1 MNVVHLS
8 KTPLASSPGRMSF
21 YLNQIGVNSSHFFE
35 QDYPGDLKG
44 KMTMR
49 SFHLDSSQASYELL
63 ESYLSAADIV
73 HVHNHISSS
82 LVVLVNKFFEGKKII
97 FHAHSPL
104 REGPLFTDVS
114 KQMDLLFTDY
124 FVVAQYQPRHY
135 QNYTPVCNIVPDIN
149 FNKTNELENPL
160 KILYTPAHNRAG
172 GRWNPKGSSQLASA
186 LDYLSAQNKVDL
198 KSPPKISEAQL
209 LAYRG
214 TCDVTIDEIITGS
227 YHQISLEGLSSGNI
241 VINNA
246 DFFSIEMLRMAAQAS
261 TAPPFFLA
269 SNEDIGQKLESLIS
283 MSDEEITD
291 RKYESRAYFE
301 KYLNPGRLANLLV
314 EKYENK

>member
-49 SFHLDSSQASYELL
+49 SYHLDGSLASSELL
-63 ESYLSAADIV
+63 ESYLSVADVV
-73 HVHNHISSS
+73 HVHNHVSSA
-82 LVVLVNKFFEGKKII
+82 LVVQINKVFGGKKIV

-114 KQMDLLFTDY
+114 KQMDLSFTDF

-135 QNYTPVCNIVPDIN
+135 QNYTPVCNIVPDMN
-149 FNKTNELENPL
+149 ANKNTVFEKPL
-160 KILYTPAHNRAG
+160 KVLYTPAHSRSG
-172 GRWNPKGSSQLASA
+172 GRWNPKGSSTLASA
-186 LDYLSAQNKVDL
+186 LDYLGAQDKVEL
-198 KSPPKISEAQL
+198 KSPPKMSEAQL
-209 LAYRG
+209 LAYRSI
-214 TCDVTIDEIITGS
+214 CDVTIDEIITGS
-227 YHQISLEGLSSGNI
+227 YHQISLEGLSAGNI

-246 DFFSIEMLRMAAQAS
+246 DFFSIEMLRMAAQAN
-261 TAPPFFLA
+261 TPPPFFLA
-269 SNEDIGQKLESLIS
+269 SNEDIGEKLESLTG
-283 MSDEEITD
+283 MAAAEIIE
-291 RKYESRAYFE
+291 RKHESQAYFE
-301 KYLNPGRLANLLV
+301 KYLKPERLAGILV
-314 EKYENK
+314 EKYGI